1 MKINFDR
8 VLLGFFENRDK
19 SPQEKRDKGVKT
31 NRLVFLSTKW
41 YNCLGISETISLSGN
56 FKSKE
61 RMLLCLKKSGA
72 LPVGCA

>member
-1 MKINFDR
+1 MKINFHR
-8 VLLGFFENRDK
+8 VILGFFENWDK
-19 SPQEKRDKGVKT
+19 SPQKKRDKGEKT

-41 YNCLGISETISLSGN
+41 YNRLGISETISLFGD